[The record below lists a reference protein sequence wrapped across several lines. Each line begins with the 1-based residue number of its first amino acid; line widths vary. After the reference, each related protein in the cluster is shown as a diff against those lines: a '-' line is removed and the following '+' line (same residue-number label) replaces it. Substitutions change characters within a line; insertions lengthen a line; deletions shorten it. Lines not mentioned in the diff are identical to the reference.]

1 MKKKFLSKS
10 INIIK
15 NNNPNIDSV
24 KLEEI
29 SYGLEAIY
37 LTVTKLVVI
46 FLLAYILHITK
57 YVIWLLIFYNL
68 IRINAFG
75 LHASKSIYCL
85 ISSLTLFIGGV
96 YLCNYLT
103 IPFMIKIIIACI
115 CIIFLFKYAPADTE
129 KRPIIN
135 KKKRLRYKVLSTVTG
150 IIYLI
155 FIIIFRDNLI
165 SNYMLFGMI
174 ESVLMIHPFV
184 YKIFKLPY
192 DNYKNYNY
200 GV

>member
-1 MKKKFLSKS
+1 MKKKFLNKS
-10 INIIK
+10 INLIK
-15 NNNPNIDSV
+15 KNNPNIDAI

-29 SYGLEAIY
+29 RYGLEAIY

-46 FLLAYILHITK
+46 FLLAYLLGITK

-85 ISSLTLFIGGV
+85 ISSLSMFIGGV
-96 YLCNYLT
+96 YICNYLT
-103 IPFMIKIIIACI
+103 IPFIIKIIISI
-115 CIIFLFKYAPADTE
+115 LCIICLFKYAPADTE

-135 KKKRLRYKVLSTVTG
+135 KKKRKRYKILSTITG
-150 IIYLI
+150 IIYLVL
-155 FIIIFRDNLI
+155 IIILKDNLI
-165 SNYMLFGMI
+165 SNYILIGMI
-174 ESVLMIHPFV
+174 SSVLMIHPFV
-184 YKIFKLPY
+184 YRIFKLPY
-192 DNYKNYNY
+192 DNYKNY

>member
-1 MKKKFLSKS
+1 MKKKFLNKS
-10 INIIK
+10 INLIK
-15 NNNPNIDSV
+15 KNNPNIDDI

-29 SYGLEAIY
+29 RYGLEAIY

-46 FLLAYILHITK
+46 FLLAYLLGITK

-85 ISSLTLFIGGV
+85 ISSLSMFVGGV
-96 YLCNYLT
+96 YICNYLN
-103 IPFMIKIIIACI
+103 IPFIIKIIISI
-115 CIIFLFKYAPADTE
+115 LCIICLFKYAPADTE

-135 KKKRLRYKVLSTVTG
+135 KKKRKRYKILSTVTG

-155 FIIIFRDNLI
+155 LIIILKDNLI
-165 SNYMLFGMI
+165 SNYILFGMI
-174 ESVLMIHPFV
+174 SSVLMIHPFV
-184 YKIFKLPY
+184 YRIFKLPY
-192 DNYKNYNY
+192 DNYKNY

>member
-1 MKKKFLSKS
+1 MKKKFLNKS
-10 INIIK
+10 INLIKK
-15 NNNPNIDSV
+15 NNPDIDDI

-29 SYGLEAIY
+29 RYGLEAIY

-46 FLLAYILHITK
+46 FLLAYLLGITK

-85 ISSLTLFIGGV
+85 ISSLSMFIGGV
-96 YLCNYLT
+96 YVCNYLT
-103 IPFMIKIIIACI
+103 IPFIIKIIISI
-115 CIIFLFKYAPADTE
+115 LCIICLFKYAPADTE

-135 KKKRLRYKVLSTVTG
+135 KKKRKRYKILSTITG
-150 IIYLI
+150 IIYLVL
-155 FIIIFRDNLI
+155 IIILKDNLI
-165 SNYMLFGMI
+165 SNYIVIGMI
-174 ESVLMIHPFV
+174 SSVLMIHPFV
-184 YKIFKLPY
+184 YRIFKLPY
-192 DNYKNYNY
+192 DNYKNY

>member
-1 MKKKFLSKS
+1 MKKKFLNKS
-10 INIIK
+10 INLIKK
-15 NNNPNIDSV
+15 NNPDIDDI

-29 SYGLEAIY
+29 RYGLEAIY

-46 FLLAYILHITK
+46 FLLAYLLGITK

-85 ISSLTLFIGGV
+85 ISSLSMFIGGV
-96 YLCNYLT
+96 YVCNYLT
-103 IPFMIKIIIACI
+103 IPFIIKIIISI
-115 CIIFLFKYAPADTE
+115 LCIICLFKYAPADTE

-135 KKKRLRYKVLSTVTG
+135 KKKRKRYKILSTITG
-150 IIYLI
+150 IIYLVL
-155 FIIIFRDNLI
+155 IIILKDNLI
-165 SNYMLFGMI
+165 SNYILIGMI
-174 ESVLMIHPFV
+174 SSVLMIHPFV
-184 YKIFKLPY
+184 YRIFKLPY
-192 DNYKNYNY
+192 DNYKNY

>member
-1 MKKKFLSKS
+1 MKEKFLNGS
-10 INIIK
+10 INLIKK
-15 NNNPNIDSV
+15 NNPKIDDV

-46 FLLAYILHITK
+46 FLVAYLLNITK
-57 YVIWLLIFYNL
+57 YVIWLLVFYNL

-85 ISSLTLFIGGV
+85 ISSLLCFIGGV
-96 YLCNYLT
+96 YICNYLT
-103 IPFMIKIIIACI
+103 IPFILKIIVSII
-115 CIIFLFKYAPADTE
+115 CIICLFKYAPADTE

-135 KKKRLRYKVLSTVTG
+135 KKKRFRYKILSTITG
-150 IIYLI
+150 IIYFIL
-155 FIIIFRDNLI
+155 IIIFRDNLI
-165 SNYMLFGMI
+165 SNYILIGMI

-192 DNYKNYNY
+192 DNYKKY